1 MSITP
6 FSPPDSELQQQQY
19 ALALHVR
26 DPARHAGPPGIEPR
40 RLAVYRELFQNG
52 LLALLGDQF
61 PVLRATLG
69 NAAWETLVLD
79 FYRDFR
85 CQTPLFSEVG
95 REFVRYLEER
105 AAQPGDPGWLIEMAH
120 YEWVELALMLADAS
134 ADAHDP
140 AGDLLAR
147 PPLPSPVAWALAYT
161 WPVHR
166 IAPQFQPD
174 HAPDQP
180 TLLLARRDG
189 NGQVRFAELSPLVYR
204 LLERL
209 EQFPQLDG
217 RQQLDALALE
227 AQTTDHAAFI
237 ADGSA
242 MLAQLHAEGTLLGTR
257 R

>member
-1 MSITP
+1 M
-6 FSPPDSELQQQQY
+6 LQQQQY

-26 DPARHAGPPGIEPR
+26 DPQHHGGPPGIEDR

-52 LLALLGDQF
+52 LLSLLSDQF
-61 PVLRATLG
+61 PALRVTLG
-69 NAAWETLVLD
+69 ADAWETLVLA

-85 CQTPLFSEVG
+85 CQTPLFTEVG

-105 AAQPGDPGWLIEMAH
+105 DGNAADPPWLAELAH
-120 YEWVELALMLADAS
+120 YEWVELALMLSDAV

-140 AGDLLAR
+140 AGDLLTGR
-147 PPLPSPVAWALAYT
+147 PLPSPTAWALAYT

-166 IAPQFQPD
+166 IAPGDVPD
-174 HAPDQP
+174 TAPDEA

-189 NGQVRFAELSPLVYR
+189 SGQVRFAELSPLVYR

-209 EQFPQLDG
+209 DLFPDLDG
-217 RQQLDALALE
+217 RAQLAALAVE
-227 AQTTDHAAFI
+227 AQTTDNSRFI
-237 ADGSA
+237 AEGYA
-242 MLAQLHAEGTLLGTR
+242 MLTQLQAEGVVLGTR